1 MCHGSRPLRLRQNF
15 RRCRS
20 KKVGTQA
27 AQPCQGRS
35 AGTGAL
41 SGQINAHAIF
51 RNRESVVEMFWNG
64 LVSSVACQRY
74 FGRYS
79 GFPDLSQKY
88 LDQISLYRVFHDV
101 GMEYRWLRRYRLPR
115 ENTPSRPS
123 SPSHITLELRNSAS
137 RGRKDG
143 SIPYIRNINDTNE
156 KSNTVYVLLPTQA
169 CY

>member
-1 MCHGSRPLRLRQNF
+1 MDALVTRFAKLGFGSANLDFFDLPLP
-15 RRCRS
+15 
-20 KKVGTQA
+20 VT
-27 AQPCQGRS
+27 
-35 AGTGAL
+35 
-41 SGQINAHAIF
+41 
-51 RNRESVVEMFWNG
+51 
-64 LVSSVACQRY
+64 CQRY

-101 GMEYRWLRRYRLPR
+101 GMAYRWLRRYRLPR
-115 ENTPSRPS
+115 ENTPADRPLHLTPPWSYSRC
-123 SPSHITLELRNSAS
+123 HSAS

-143 SIPYIRNINDTNE
+143 SIPYIRNINDTDE